1 MSWPSNRA
9 ASPPAGSVK
18 EPPPAFPARAG
29 HAGSTG
35 TVRGAVDRVRN
46 RVRATPAAFVL
57 LGVMVGLAARIVE
70 YAKVRSFRIDEAFL
84 ALNII
89 RVPLSRLSQPLF
101 LNQAA
106 PFGFLYAAHGLASV
120 FGYSELVLRFVPFAF
135 GLLAMLLFAK
145 LAMDVLPPLAAALGT
160 ALFAA
165 SPGVI
170 YYSADFKQYSLDVCV
185 VLLLYVLGFAAERRS
200 FKGRGALAAIALGVV
215 AMWFSHA
222 SVFAAVAFG
231 AAYLGERLLR
241 RTPRDLLGLPRL
253 VLPWAVT
260 AACVVLLLP
269 GQLGGLRASL
279 DNEPGAY
286 PTTDSHADRAR
297 AVVGWLSGFGG
308 TIASSLGLP
317 RTGHFDLLTK
327 AIAVVCLLGLV
338 SMLRR
343 RRQTAL
349 ALALPVPLVLLASAI
364 HRYPIL
370 QRTVLF
376 CVPIAILFLAEGAA
390 VVVRFAAR
398 SGTAARLAAT
408 ALVAAAVLVFPFVR
422 SVDVL
427 RIRDSDG
434 MKPALAYVRT
444 HWRPG
449 DVLFLHY
456 SSEYAFTYYS
466 ECRCAPAMHTNAALW
481 PLARL
486 PLEPFEFSQVA
497 RSLSGRLR
505 LSKFQGIAWNPAYRP
520 ELRGLRRYRRVWF
533 AMTFHDP
540 EFTRQLRCLGTQRL
554 ATTGAA
560 VELFLFDIGPRK
572 RTACA
577 NRSP

>member
-1 MSWPSNRA
+1 MLR
-9 ASPPAGSVK
+9 
-18 EPPPAFPARAG
+18 R
-29 HAGSTG
+29 T
-35 TVRGAVDRVRN
+35 TDRVRN

-57 LGVMVGLAARIVE
+57 LGVALGLAARVVE
-70 YAKVRSFRIDEAFL
+70 YAKVRSLRIDEAFL

-106 PFGFLYAAHGLASV
+106 PFGLLYAAHALTSL

-145 LAMDVLPPLAAALGT
+145 LALDVLPPLAAALGT
-160 ALFAA
+160 AIFAA

-185 VLLLYVLGFAAERRS
+185 VLLLFVLGFAAERRS
-200 FKGRGALAAIALGVV
+200 FTGRGALAATVLGVV

-222 SVFAAVAFG
+222 SVFAAAAFAG
-231 AAYLGERLLR
+231 AYLGERLLR

-317 RTGHFDLLTK
+317 RTGTFDLLTK
-327 AIAVVCLLGLV
+327 AVAVVCLIGVV

-343 RRQTAL
+343 QRQAAL
-349 ALALPVPLVLLASAI
+349 ALALPVPLVLFASAI

-390 VVVRFAAR
+390 AVVRFAAR
-398 SGTAARLAAT
+398 SGAVARLAAT

-444 HWRPG
+444 HWQPG

-456 SSEYAFTYYS
+456 SSEYAFAYYS

-481 PLARL
+481 PIAPA
-486 PLEPFEFSQVA
+486 PLDPFEFSRVA
-497 RSLSGRLR
+497 RSLSARLR
-505 LSKFQGIAWNPAYRP
+505 ISGFHGIAWTPAYRP
-520 ELRGLRRYRRVWF
+520 ELRRVSHYRRVWF

-540 EFTRQLRCLGTQRL
+540 EFIRQLRCLGREQL
-554 ATTGAA
+554 ALTGAS
-560 VELFLFDIGPRK
+560 VEVFLFDLSPGRQ
-572 RTACA
+572 TACGI
-577 NRSP
+577 RSP